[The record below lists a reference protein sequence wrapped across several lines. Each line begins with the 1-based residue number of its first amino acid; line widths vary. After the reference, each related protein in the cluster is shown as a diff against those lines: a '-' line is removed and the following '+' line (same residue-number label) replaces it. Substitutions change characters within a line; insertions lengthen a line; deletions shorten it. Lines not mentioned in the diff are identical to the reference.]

1 MEENV
6 FLSYISVGT
15 LTHEF
20 PDKTDIFLPTCSSQM
35 LSTGVFRTQSN
46 ICGGAFLQKWL
57 KVHSRRFENLT
68 KCFNSYKSTILKISH
83 S

>member
-20 PDKTDIFLPTCSSQM
+20 PDKTDIFLPTCSSEM
-35 LSTGVFRTQSN
+35 LSPGVFRTHFFAKMVK
-46 ICGGAFLQKWL
+46 GT
-57 KVHSRRFENLT
+57 LT
-68 KCFNSYKSTILKISH
+68 QI
-83 S
+83 

>member
-20 PDKTDIFLPTCSSQM
+20 PDKTDIFLPTCSSEM
-35 LSTGVFRTQSN
+35 LSTGVFRTHFFAKMVK
-46 ICGGAFLQKWL
+46 GT
-57 KVHSRRFENLT
+57 LT
-68 KCFNSYKSTILKISH
+68 QIWKSH
-83 S
+83 YMF